1 MKNDRIQSIQLEP
14 FWRYYQGAVR
24 TDNSQYARQFNAAF
38 NNVMYDLNYENS
50 GRYPGIV
57 GFTKRNMAT
66 IQKKVRARMVANGV
80 PSAAVTQINTQFKKW
95 FMGYYGY

>member
-1 MKNDRIQSIQLEP
+1 MKNDRIQSIQLAP
-14 FWRYYQGAVR
+14 FWNYYRGVVR
-24 TDNSQYARQFNAAF
+24 TDNSQYVRQFNGTF
-38 NNVMYDLNYENS
+38 NGVLYNTNYANS

-57 GFTKRNMAT
+57 GFTKKNMAT
-66 IQKKVRARMVANGV
+66 IQKQVRARMVAQGV